1 MLHHRECKSVLGIDN
16 PNENEAISLDL
27 GKGHVQDI
35 FIIERLVGDS
45 DATSRVGRAE
55 LPWRID
61 RDHVKESPCTLELL
75 LG

>member
-1 MLHHRECKSVLGIDN
+1 MLHHCECKSVLGIDN

-45 DATSRVGRAE
+45 DPTGRVGRTE

-61 RDHVKESPCTLELL
+61 RDHVKESPCALELL